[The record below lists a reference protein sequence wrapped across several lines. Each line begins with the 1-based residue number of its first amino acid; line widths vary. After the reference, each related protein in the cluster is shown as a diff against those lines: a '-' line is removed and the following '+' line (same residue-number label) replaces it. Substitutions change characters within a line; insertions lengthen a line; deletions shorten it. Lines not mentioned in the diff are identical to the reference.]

1 VRPGRWVKPAAWTA
15 LSFAILGL
23 PLRGEKGERAPRFEL
38 RPSSAAA
45 APGKRF
51 GRAALLNL
59 AMLGGLGGLYW
70 IQVEINKLDW
80 DFELTWKDQVDRFFN
95 PKNIRQDTNSFE
107 VNALH
112 GGQGAMTHLMA
123 RNGGLSVG
131 ESLLFGVA
139 SSSVWEYVFEFR
151 EMISLNDQIVT
162 PLAGLVLGEN
172 LFQLGRYLRRP
183 GGKRGLSFLGWLF
196 DPVAGVNGW
205 LDGGGESPA
214 GGVARDSSMGGWVPT
229 LSLTLENRFWGFRE
243 PGIAST
249 PYAALRASMRWS
261 GGRPAELFVNSR
273 LIWGAATALPEAD
286 EAGPGRR
293 WRFFGGLSSAL
304 DAAVSLSD
312 LEEFDKFLAVD
323 GLGVAGGGVRSGP
336 DGNVRVTAGLYGSF
350 AALRPAALP
359 AFRKTDDLF
368 YAKSI
373 LREWGYYFAF
383 GYSFAGEVAGRWRN
397 IEWRADLRHH
407 VCDSLEGRDRWP
419 ATVLRDFNLTDT
431 RTFWSLQGILRLG
444 RGDVMIFGRGEG
456 CLRSGRVNGIRASS
470 RNFSVLAGL
479 AFSL

>member
-1 VRPGRWVKPAAWTA
+1 MRPGRWVKPAAWTA

-151 EMISLNDQIVT
+151 EMI
-162 PLAGLVLGEN
+162 
-172 LFQLGRYLRRP
+172 
-183 GGKRGLSFLGWLF
+183 
-196 DPVAGVNGW
+196 
-205 LDGGGESPA
+205 
-214 GGVARDSSMGGWVPT
+214 
-229 LSLTLENRFWGFRE
+229 
-243 PGIAST
+243 
-249 PYAALRASMRWS
+249 
-261 GGRPAELFVNSR
+261 
-273 LIWGAATALPEAD
+273 
-286 EAGPGRR
+286 
-293 WRFFGGLSSAL
+293 
-304 DAAVSLSD
+304 
-312 LEEFDKFLAVD
+312 
-323 GLGVAGGGVRSGP
+323 
-336 DGNVRVTAGLYGSF
+336 
-350 AALRPAALP
+350 
-359 AFRKTDDLF
+359 
-368 YAKSI
+368 
-373 LREWGYYFAF
+373 
-383 GYSFAGEVAGRWRN
+383 
-397 IEWRADLRHH
+397 
-407 VCDSLEGRDRWP
+407 RDRK
-419 ATVLRDFNLTDT
+419 
-431 RTFWSLQGILRLG
+431 
-444 RGDVMIFGRGEG
+444 
-456 CLRSGRVNGIRASS
+456 
-470 RNFSVLAGL
+470 SVV
-479 AFSL
+479 